1 MASSVQSGC
10 SARNAAA
17 FSCRAERYSRS
28 AARNFCAGDMACTIF
43 CASVFMTASDCNC
56 FSQNAK
62 KKQIPRAN
70 PALGMTSKRLFAF
83 VEEGFEAGVAGAAD
97 GQASAVG
104 ENGQA
109 AVLAVGLDAH
119 EAFKVHDVGAVD
131 AHEAGRI
138 EAGFQAGDGLLLEM
152 LLAQAGQRYVVV
164 LGFRVVELDNW
175 DQRNLGAVFHH
186 EAF

>member
-62 KKQIPRAN
+62 KKQIPRAS
-70 PALGMTSKRLFAF
+70 PALGMTSERLFAF
-83 VEEGFEAGVAGAAD
+83 VEAGLAGAAD
-97 GQASAVG
+97 GQARAVG

-119 EAFKVHDVGAVD
+119 DAFQIHDVGKSKKPP
-131 AHEAGRI
+131 GRKN
-138 EAGFQAGDGLLLEM
+138 AAR
-152 LLAQAGQRYVVV
+152 A
-164 LGFRVVELDNW
+164 
-175 DQRNLGAVFHH
+175 
-186 EAF
+186 